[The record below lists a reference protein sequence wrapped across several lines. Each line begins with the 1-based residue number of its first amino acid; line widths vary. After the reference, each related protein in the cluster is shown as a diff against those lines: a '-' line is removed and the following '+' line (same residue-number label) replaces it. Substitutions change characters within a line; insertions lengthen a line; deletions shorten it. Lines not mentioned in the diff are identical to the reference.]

1 MNTSLLETLVNRYL
15 DGVASPA
22 ELEQLSAQLENDP
35 EARKLYQ
42 RFAGIHAA
50 LASEES
56 SLEAALPPL
65 PPPST
70 HSFLISPKRPWWH
83 PSSFGSL
90 AAGIVLGIGCASL
103 VWGIGT
109 PRGQTLRQLPISDG
123 DFERN
128 SGPIARGFP
137 RAVGFWSGDTAKAE
151 ALRNSQTPASGEKAL
166 RFVRAEAENENQPA
180 KACDVFQ
187 WVDLSAFAHELQSG
201 DASLELSASF
211 LNSTAEPCTF
221 SCRIF
226 LFSAMN
232 PASEQWPTVARNTIA
247 AGSRL
252 LTTATP
258 RGASPQWENVSAK
271 VIAPSHT
278 RLALIEILVAP
289 LETKSPSA
297 QTDPEKTTFQ
307 GHFADAVQLQIRF
320 PSGTTK
326 TQRIS
331 GSLATGRAKP

>member
-35 EARKLYQ
+35 EARKLY
-42 RFAGIHAA
+42 RKFAGIHAA

-65 PPPST
+65 PQPST

-103 VWGIGT
+103 VWGISA
-109 PRGQTLRQLPISDG
+109 PRAQILRQLPISDG

-128 SGPIARGFP
+128 SGPISRGFP
-137 RAVGFWSGDTAKAE
+137 AAAGFWSGDTARAE
-151 ALRNSQTPASGEKAL
+151 SLRSNPMPASGEKAL
-166 RFVRAEAENENQPA
+166 RFVRAEAENETQPA

-201 DASLELSASF
+201 DAALELSASF

-221 SCRIF
+221 SCRVF
-226 LFSAMN
+226 LFGAIN
-232 PASEQWPTVARNTIA
+232 PAAEQWPSVARNTIA

-252 LTTATP
+252 LTTSTP
-258 RGASPQWENVSAK
+258 KGASPQWETVCAK

-278 RLALIEILVAP
+278 RLALIEILAAP
-289 LETKSPSA
+289 VETKPPTA
-297 QTDPEKTTFQ
+297 QTDTEKTSFR

-331 GSLATGRAKP
+331 GGLATGRAKL